1 MRIDGEQRIKLNPFM
16 IPRRKGSLSTTTLSR
31 SNSNRSSTTTLD
43 LNDPTT
49 FRPQTMETHAAAL
62 WPYAVL
68 GGWMTKHMPPAFS
81 FTKTRH
87 RRYVLLLDRHIY
99 TFKTDSPKSDFREYF
114 QLTANTD
121 VFATDQFPGV
131 LYCLEIARKEDGRTW
146 YLQADDA
153 EDMKTWMD
161 RFRKAI
167 KWLRLEQ
174 PGVFTISQLL
184 EMDRRS
190 SESSNNIFDTTTTS
204 SSPPP
209 TWRQRQPLPRDLPPQ
224 RPPPTRRPPPP
235 PSCFS

>member
-1 MRIDGEQRIKLNPFM
+1 MRIDGEQRIKLNTTFM
-16 IPRRKGSLSTTTLSR
+16 IPRRKGSLNTTLSR
-31 SNSNRSSTTTLD
+31 SNSNRSTMTLD

-49 FRPQTMETHAAAL
+49 YRPQTMETHAAAL
-62 WPYAVL
+62 WSYAIL

-99 TFKTDSPKSDFREYF
+99 TFKTDSPKSDFREHF

-190 SESSNNIFDTTTTS
+190 SESSNIIFDTTFS
-204 SSPPP
+204 SSS

>member
-49 FRPQTMETHAAAL
+49 YRPQTMETHAAAL

-190 SESSNNIFDTTTTS
+190 SESSNNIFDTTTTITTA
-204 SSPPP
+204 P